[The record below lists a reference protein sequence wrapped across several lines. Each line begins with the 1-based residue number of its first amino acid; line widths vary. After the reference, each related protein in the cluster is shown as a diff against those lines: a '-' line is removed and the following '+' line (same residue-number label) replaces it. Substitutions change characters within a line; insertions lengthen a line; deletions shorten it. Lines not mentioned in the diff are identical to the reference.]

1 MKRNKPYF
9 FLVFMFLVLI
19 GVSWFSYQRNQAREA
34 ENIEVEFFQSPR
46 FLDTTLVNKML
57 TQNWNVKSVQEKE
70 SLDLSMLEDQL
81 KSIAEIENAEV
92 YMLPQG
98 ELSVS
103 ITERTPTFMI
113 EANPP
118 LYGDSNG
125 AVFPYVS
132 IEDLNLPVFKS
143 ETSSSSLYE
152 TASLISKLTNDP
164 FLKLELE
171 TLFLE
176 GSTYKMRLKSYPFEV
191 ILGNANTLNEK
202 IEKLKVFCAFQNVQD
217 TLSGYEKI
225 NLTYSN
231 QVVATTP

>member
-98 ELSVS
+98 ELSFS
-103 ITERTPTFMI
+103 
-113 EANPP
+113 
-118 LYGDSNG
+118 
-125 AVFPYVS
+125 
-132 IEDLNLPVFKS
+132 
-143 ETSSSSLYE
+143 
-152 TASLISKLTNDP
+152 
-164 FLKLELE
+164 
-171 TLFLE
+171 
-176 GSTYKMRLKSYPFEV
+176 
-191 ILGNANTLNEK
+191 
-202 IEKLKVFCAFQNVQD
+202 
-217 TLSGYEKI
+217 
-225 NLTYSN
+225 
-231 QVVATTP
+231 

>member
-70 SLDLSMLEDQL
+70 SLDLSMLEYQL

-98 ELSVS
+98 ELSLS
-103 ITERTPTFMI
+103 IT
-113 EANPP
+113 
-118 LYGDSNG
+118 
-125 AVFPYVS
+125 
-132 IEDLNLPVFKS
+132 
-143 ETSSSSLYE
+143 
-152 TASLISKLTNDP
+152 
-164 FLKLELE
+164 
-171 TLFLE
+171 
-176 GSTYKMRLKSYPFEV
+176 
-191 ILGNANTLNEK
+191 
-202 IEKLKVFCAFQNVQD
+202 
-217 TLSGYEKI
+217 
-225 NLTYSN
+225 
-231 QVVATTP
+231 

>member
-103 ITERTPTFMI
+103 ITV
-113 EANPP
+113 EA
-118 LYGDSNG
+118 LAFGIVQQRLVAIAG
-125 AVFPYVS
+125 LVLAAAVAA
-132 IEDLNLPVFKS
+132 LGLAL
-143 ETSSSSLYE
+143 SS
-152 TASLISKLTNDP
+152 TWW
-164 FLKLELE
+164 
-171 TLFLE
+171 
-176 GSTYKMRLKSYPFEV
+176 
-191 ILGNANTLNEK
+191 
-202 IEKLKVFCAFQNVQD
+202 
-217 TLSGYEKI
+217 SGR
-225 NLTYSN
+225 
-231 QVVATTP
+231 

>member
-1 MKRNKPYF
+1 MKRNKPCF

-113 EANPP
+113 EADPP

-143 ETSSSSLYE
+143 ETSSSSL
-152 TASLISKLTNDP
+152 
-164 FLKLELE
+164 
-171 TLFLE
+171 
-176 GSTYKMRLKSYPFEV
+176 
-191 ILGNANTLNEK
+191 
-202 IEKLKVFCAFQNVQD
+202 
-217 TLSGYEKI
+217 
-225 NLTYSN
+225 
-231 QVVATTP
+231 

>member
-113 EANPP
+113 EADPP
-118 LYGDSNG
+118 LYGDLSG

-217 TLSGYEKI
+217 TLSGYEQI

>member
-81 KSIAEIENAEV
+81 KRVDAIENAEV
-92 YMLPQG
+92 FML
-98 ELSVS
+98 LSGGLAVS
-103 ITERTPTFMI
+103 ITERIPTFII
-113 EANPP
+113 ESNPT
-118 LYGDSNG
+118 LFGDANG
-125 AVFPYVS
+125 AVFPYVAF
-132 IEDLNLPVFKS
+132 EDLELPVFK
-143 ETSSSSLYE
+143 TDNSSSTLVS
-152 TASLISKLTNDP
+152 TASLIEK
-164 FLKLELE
+164 LKLDSFVRKELE
-171 TLFLE
+171 TLYLE
-176 GSTYKMRLKSYPFEV
+176 GSTYKMQLKSYPFEV
-191 ILGNANTLNEK
+191 VLGSPSLLNEK

-217 TLSGYEKI
+217 SLSGYQKI

>member
-1 MKRNKPYF
+1 
-9 FLVFMFLVLI
+9 
-19 GVSWFSYQRNQAREA
+19 
-34 ENIEVEFFQSPR
+34 
-46 FLDTTLVNKML
+46 
-57 TQNWNVKSVQEKE
+57 
-70 SLDLSMLEDQL
+70 LSMLEDQL

-217 TLSGYEKI
+217 TLSGYEQI

>member
-113 EANPP
+113 DADPP
-118 LYGDSNG
+118 LYGDLNG

-217 TLSGYEKI
+217 TLSGYEQI